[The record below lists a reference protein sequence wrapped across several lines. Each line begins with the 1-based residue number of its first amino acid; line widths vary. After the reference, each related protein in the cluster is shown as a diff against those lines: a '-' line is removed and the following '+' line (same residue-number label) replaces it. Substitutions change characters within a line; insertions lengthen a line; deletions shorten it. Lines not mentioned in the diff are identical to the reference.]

1 MRLEEIYSETKRP
14 VISYEVFPPKDDN
27 DAEKLENLFAELNIL
42 KKFSPSLI
50 SVTYG
55 AGGSNQN
62 ESIEIIRRI
71 KEELDVTPMPHFTCV
86 STSEKNIKSYLKT
99 IELLGV
105 ENILALRGDIPQD
118 GNICHDFRYASELIE
133 CIKQNSSLSIAAAGY
148 PEAHKEAVSFEKD
161 IEYLKRKTE
170 LGATVIYTQLFFN
183 NEHFFAFTDKCLK
196 AGIDVPIIPGI
207 LPVTGYKQLEKMT
220 SMCNVEVPS
229 SMAETFEK
237 HREDKDY
244 IRNYGIEYAIS
255 QCEQL
260 VENNVPGLH
269 FYTLNKSFAVSQILS
284 NLLLSKGTL

>member
-27 DAEKLENLFAELNIL
+27 DGEKLENLFAELKIL

-133 CIKQNSSLSIAAAGY
+133 CIKQNSSLSVAAAGY

-170 LGATVIYTQLFFN
+170 LGATVVYTQLFFV
-183 NEHFFAFTDKCLK
+183 NEHFFAFTDKCLN

-244 IRNYGIEYAIS
+244 IRNYGIEYAS
-255 QCEQL
+255 QQCKEL
-260 VENNVPGLH
+260 ADSGVEGLH
-269 FYTLNKSFAVSQILS
+269 FYTLNKAFAASQILS
-284 NLLLSKGTL
+284 NLLNIKETV